1 MNIKLGLRC
10 KSRINIIELRVY
22 RNRKLVV
29 DVQATEAS
37 WDINETN
44 ETRKINVRS
53 SYRDRS

>member
-10 KSRINIIELRVY
+10 KSRISIIELRVY